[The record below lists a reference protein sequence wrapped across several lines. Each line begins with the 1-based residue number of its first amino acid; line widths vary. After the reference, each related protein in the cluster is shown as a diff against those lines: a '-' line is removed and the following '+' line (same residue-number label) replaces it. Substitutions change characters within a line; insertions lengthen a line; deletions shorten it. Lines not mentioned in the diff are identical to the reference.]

1 MFSLKVYPSP
11 ENFTGLLVAMVVT
24 FCMSAVKQEY
34 IYKIYPPVKY
44 LYMSLVSDY
53 SGCIDFK
60 LTVTYNNNNNKNIR
74 RSCFLNNFGAVI
86 LRGKVCIGQ
95 SKCGAKNKGTTE
107 LWGNFMEP
115 LFFRPH
121 FHGGIQALP
130 CKIMEKYRLCTT
142 KSDPQFQGPK

>member
-1 MFSLKVYPSP
+1 
-11 ENFTGLLVAMVVT
+11 
-24 FCMSAVKQEY
+24 MS
-34 IYKIYPPVKY
+34 
-44 LYMSLVSDY
+44 

-74 RSCFLNNFGAVI
+74 RLCFLNNFGAVI

-115 LFFRPH
+115 LFFCPH

-142 KSDPQFQGPK
+142 KSQTHSFRGQNNSFSLFFVFFFIYYFRDLHNLCDHFLRKING